1 MIKDQFCGK
10 VGNFGG
16 KNPHFLGRLQKFSPL
31 RTRNFEKVHC
41 KDMIFHRNS
50 LHCKGSIRKQK
61 FVRSSAPPRV
71 RISSDAQ
78 KNVKSFLVSSSF
90 KKLII
95 PFAFAANNPTWNKKL
110 KHDFLEKRHQLIN
123 IETNHTAKMKSF
135 DVFSD
140 FLFQIKKVTSST

>member
-1 MIKDQFCGK
+1 MVKLAILEEKIHIFSEDYKNFRPYGPETLKKCTVRIWFFIEIRCTVRVRFGSQNLSDQ
-10 VGNFGG
+10 V
-16 KNPHFLGRLQKFSPL
+16 
-31 RTRNFEKVHC
+31 
-41 KDMIFHRNS
+41 
-50 LHCKGSIRKQK
+50 
-61 FVRSSAPPRV
+61 PPRV